1 MPVQITAMVQQYGL
15 SELVGRR
22 FFETAGNASILQIIS
37 RLNSMQFPPD
47 HRNSPGCFNS
57 ES

>member
-1 MPVQITAMVQQYGL
+1 MVQQYGL

-22 FFETAGNASILQIIS
+22 FFQTAGNTSILQIVS
-37 RLNSMQFPPD
+37 RLDSMQVPPD
-47 HRNSPGCFNS
+47 HRNRRGCFNS